1 MRSEENVRP
10 RCKQYTPPAQTYIS
24 TCGWSARCPTCSRTP
39 LSVSECCQ
47 RSACWWGWQWVAPV
61 LDSPPQSVHSPTVL
75 PHQSAHQHSHSE
87 GSRLHQPWRG
97 LGRPGETTRNPPPLT
112 RKRNVSARSAPA
124 GEWCVAWHLL
134 MVTAVLAVLPIRP
147 TDLGQE
153 LADMS
158 LSVTSNKAIICCQSR
173 DDGICPAD

>member
-1 MRSEENVRP
+1 MSGLGVNNTHHQLRHISLHVGGVQDVRHVAAHHWA
-10 RCKQYTPPAQTYIS
+10 C
-24 TCGWSARCPTCSRTP
+24 
-39 LSVSECCQ
+39 LSVARGQPAGGAGSEWLQ
-47 RSACWWGWQWVAPV
+47 CWTHHLSQY
-61 LDSPPQSVHSPTVL
+61 TVL

-97 LGRPGETTRNPPPLT
+97 LGRPGETTRNPPPPT